1 MCPRLNYWCFL
12 CILFLVYSKKG
23 SFLVLAMCKCNKIT
37 VTSPK
42 ALQPTK
48 FLLLLSCFT
57 LDDLFLFKGKKKKEQ
72 KKVFLQMKAE
82 YNKYLKNINA
92 WKLTTLQFKCGGK
105 TTPFHNH
112 EIITKEHKI
121 CPCIKNIPARSMI
134 LSNNSLMDSYLLVHC
149 ACNATDK

>member
-1 MCPRLNYWCFL
+1 
-12 CILFLVYSKKG
+12 
-23 SFLVLAMCKCNKIT
+23 
-37 VTSPK
+37 
-42 ALQPTK
+42 
-48 FLLLLSCFT
+48 
-57 LDDLFLFKGKKKKEQ
+57 
-72 KKVFLQMKAE
+72 MKAE
-82 YNKYLKNINA
+82 YNKYLKNINV

-112 EIITKEHKI
+112 EIIMKEHKV